1 MLAFD
6 VILVLDEKYIATGIL
21 VQSKVHGCRDL
32 VVTVKAFS
40 D

>member
-1 MLAFD
+1 MLAFN
-6 VILVLDEKYIATGIL
+6 VILVLDEKYIATCTMD
-21 VQSKVHGCRDL
+21 QFMVHGCRDL